1 MTPAPQ
7 AAPSNA
13 MSEAPEIAIRAA
25 PPNPRRLSRKTLM
38 AGALALGA
46 LIAFALVNG
55 LSDRERNFER
65 ADETDVVQTAT
76 PPESVRSA
84 PANYDAGDLAPPR
97 DPNADY
103 FWGDNAPETEMA
115 GEPAPTP
122 APAPPRP
129 SPSEL
134 EAEAARA
141 SAIGFSD
148 RGAAAERRA
157 DADPNVLDA
166 RYRPPASPYLVQ
178 AGSTIAAS
186 LMTALNSDR
195 PGRVVAQVTEN
206 VFDAVS
212 GEHLLIPQGARLIG
226 TYDANARYGDQ
237 RLIVTWTRL
246 IMPNGWSIS
255 LGEMT
260 GVDATGASGV
270 RDRVD
275 AHLSR
280 IAVTSL
286 LSGVLAVAANEAEG
300 DDDTRIAPS
309 IGDAAA
315 QEAARVGG
323 RIVDRELDVRPTIR
337 VRAGARI
344 RVLVHQDIVL
354 RPYAR

>member
-1 MTPAPQ
+1 MTPASQ
-7 AAPSNA
+7 ATPVS
-13 MSEAPEIAIRAA
+13 SPPEHTPDVAIRAA

-38 AGALALGA
+38 AGTLVLGG
-46 LIAFALVNG
+46 LIAFALISG
-55 LSDRERNFER
+55 LSDRERNFDR
-65 ADETDVVQTAT
+65 ADDTDVVQTAT
-76 PPESVRSA
+76 PPESVRTA
-84 PANYDAGDLAPPR
+84 PANYNANDLAPPSNP
-97 DPNADY
+97 DADY
-103 FWGDNAPETEMA
+103 LWGDNAPEADMA
-115 GEPAPTP
+115 GEPAPP
-122 APAPPRP
+122 PPAPPGP
-129 SPSEL
+129 SPAQL

-148 RGAAAERRA
+148 RGTNARRG

-186 LMTALNSDR
+186 LVTALNSDR

-206 VFDAVS
+206 VYDAIT
-212 GEHLLIPQGARLIG
+212 GDHLLIPQGARLIG
-226 TYDANARYGDQ
+226 VYDANTRYGDQ

-246 IMPNGWSIS
+246 IMPNGYSVA

-260 GVDATGASGV
+260 GVDATGAAGV

-275 AHLSR
+275 AHLGR
-280 IAVTSL
+280 IAVASVFSGI
-286 LSGVLAVAANEAEG
+286 LSVAANEAES
-300 DDDTRIAPS
+300 DDDARITAS
-309 IGDAAA
+309 VGDAAA

-323 RIVDRELDVRPTIR
+323 RIVDRELDVRPTLR

-344 RVLVHQDIVL
+344 RVLVHVDIVL